1 MKKLILLII
10 LSFMLVGCME
20 MEKKTSELDLI
31 ISKNNYI
38 VIDVRTKEEYD
49 TGHVK
54 GSINIPYDEITEDT
68 ELDKDKTILLYCRSG
83 SRSSKAYTVL
93 KEAGY
98 DVYDMGAYQ
107 SVTLEKK

>member
-54 GSINIPYDEITEDT
+54 GSINIPYDEITGDT

-107 SVTLEKK
+107 SVTLEKE

>member
-38 VIDVRTKEEYD
+38 VIEVRKKEEYD
-49 TGHVK
+49 TGIVK
-54 GSINIPYDEITEDT
+54 F
-68 ELDKDKTILLYCRSG
+68 
-83 SRSSKAYTVL
+83 
-93 KEAGY
+93 
-98 DVYDMGAYQ
+98 
-107 SVTLEKK
+107 